1 MILSTYRIKK
11 SSFYDIIIAFG
22 LSQLIDRSG
31 ALQILKNKIRELMT
45 EKLTKINTRGIG
57 GNKSNNNSSNRM
69 DLTFLLQNSLYLE
82 NDSNNSFITLL
93 ILLVL

>member
-1 MILSTYRIKK
+1 
-11 SSFYDIIIAFG
+11 
-22 LSQLIDRSG
+22 
-31 ALQILKNKIRELMT
+31 MT

-57 GNKSNNNSSNRM
+57 GNKSNKNSSNRM

>member
-57 GNKSNNNSSNRM
+57 GNKSNKNSSNRM